1 MKNKKSIA
9 MAMAAVSTFGAV
21 APAFANEVQTLA
33 LQNNESVDVRL
44 ASGYKLFEE
53 GRVFTRAEIFNY
65 NGNATDRDKHTLKS
79 IYADKTILVE
89 KLAEKPEND
98 LFVLGIKNT
107 NTAEVKAAAAKLE
120 ALKEEIKEYV
130 AKGYE
135 LTKKETKA
143 TIENNN
149 VYTTGNTVVTLTKG
163 TDVKNVT
170 FDKVDEISTTTEEKT
185 DAEKTNALRKEV
197 FGEGVATEQSFELN
211 VVAEDAKDATELEKA
226 EYNKVNRLKYTI
238 ESNITKFDIVK
249 DEDGNKNQDLKVT
262 LYRKGSAK
270 KDANKVMTITFKN
283 VKDVEK
289 DLIVTIPQTNDFTG
303 HWAQNQIADAMLAGH
318 VDASA
323 NYRPQDSI
331 TRAEFAKIA
340 CTVFGI
346 EYNKGDIE
354 PFNDV
359 NKNEWYYEYVT
370 ALYNKQVD
378 GVSVVQGDGENFRP
392 NDKITRQEVAVIVSK
407 LVSGEAKETKIDV
420 NGTKVDKVVKTNFKD
435 DEAIAAWADQSVKYL
450 NETAKYTNAKGE
462 QKAIVEGNNGLF
474 NPTQAITRAEAL
486 VMVQRA
492 GSATVTE

>member
-21 APAFANEVQTLA
+21 APAFANEVSTLA
-33 LQNNESVDVRL
+33 LQARESVDVRL
-44 ASGYKLFEE
+44 ASGYNLVEK
-53 GRVFTRAEIFNY
+53 GRVFTRSEIFNY
-65 NGNATDRDKHTLKS
+65 NGDATDRDKHTLKS
-79 IYADKTILVE
+79 TYADKTILVE

-98 LFVLGIKNT
+98 VFVLGTKNT
-107 NTAEVKAAAAKLE
+107 NTSEVKAAAAKLE
-120 ALKEEIKEYV
+120 ALKEEINEYV
-130 AKGYE
+130 SKGYE
-135 LTKKETKA
+135 LTKKEIKA
-143 TIENNN
+143 TIENN

-163 TDVKNVT
+163 TDVKKVI

-197 FGEGVATEQSFELN
+197 FGEGVATKQSFELN

-270 KDANKVMTITFKN
+270 KDENKVMTITFKN
-283 VKDVEK
+283 VKDVEE

-346 EYNKGDIE
+346 KYNKGDIE

-392 NDKITRQEVAVIVSK
+392 NDKITRQEVAVIVAK
-407 LVSGEAKETKIDV
+407 LTSNKAVETVRKDINGNNV
-420 NGTKVDKVVKTNFKD
+420 NKVVKTKFKD
-435 DEAIAAWADQSVKYL
+435 TKEIADWADESVDYL
-450 NETAKYTNAKGE
+450 SKKEYTTDKF
-462 QKAIVEGNNGLF
+462 IVQGDNGYF
-474 NPTQAITRAEAL
+474 NPTQAITRAESL

-492 GSATVTE
+492 ASATTK